1 MTFRQ
6 YIHHLAKKIGLH
18 QVPVVLDATEIRYFL
33 AEDAVHHEFVTTLVR
48 DIYKKNLCGH
58 LDAAVDNKKTL
69 SLLGRVRADLL
80 TENNTDICKIRLM
93 NQFCEISSEI
103 LSCDSQQETVTDSA
117 QEELPKRVAL
127 TD

>member
-6 YIHHLAKKIGLH
+6 YIHHLAKNIGLH
-18 QVPVVLDATEIRYFL
+18 QIPVVLDATEIRYFL

-58 LDAAVDNKKTL
+58 LDAAIDNKKTL
-69 SLLGRVRADLL
+69 SLLGKVRADLL
-80 TENNTDICKIRLM
+80 AENNSDICKIRLM

-103 LSCDSQQETVTDSA
+103 LSYGCQQDSA
-117 QEELPKRVAL
+117 QEDLPKRVAL

>member
-48 DIYKKNLCGH
+48 DIYKKNMCGH
-58 LDAAVDNKKTL
+58 LDAVIDNRKTL
-69 SLLGRVRADLL
+69 SLLGRVRAALL
-80 TENNTDICKIRLM
+80 AGNNTDICKIRLM
-93 NQFCEISSEI
+93 NQLCEISSEI
-103 LSCDSQQETVTDSA
+103 LSGEYQQEPVTSSA
-117 QEELPKRVAL
+117 QEELPERVNI
-127 TD
+127 